1 MIVSWIDLSR
11 RYWNGVRETGC
22 WRSGIGRQKEN
33 DVGVK
38 ELMTDLVGGSR
49 SHTYERD
56 GLTLGYTVVG
66 DGQPILFVHGATATG
81 EFEWGRLAARLA
93 SEYRSVL
100 PDLRGHGRSE
110 FRESV
115 DMGQAIC
122 ADLRHLI
129 EHLGLDHPHIVGFSY
144 GAEISLML
152 ELSAPGT
159 ARSLVLVSPGTGRP
173 SDYRAPRLEHLYRT
187 WPFALRRLHE
197 THHGPE
203 HWRQLVTALHVDSV
217 GRSELSAETLGGVG
231 CPVLMVAGAHDEST
245 RRAQGRRFAEVNAMA
260 RYVELDGAAH
270 AVHHKCSDSFAQVI
284 SAFLAEVDNE
294 RAGSHGAAEDS

>member
-1 MIVSWIDLSR
+1 
-11 RYWNGVRETGC
+11 
-22 WRSGIGRQKEN
+22 
-33 DVGVK
+33 VK
-38 ELMTDLVGGSR
+38 EVMTDLMSGTR
-49 SHTYERD
+49 PRTYQRD
-56 GLTLGYTVVG
+56 GLTLGYSAVG

-81 EFEWGRLAARLA
+81 EFEWGALAASLA
-93 SEYRSVL
+93 SDYRCVL

-110 FRESV
+110 FRGSD

-129 EHLGLDHPHIVGFSY
+129 DHLGLDQPHIVGFSY

-159 ARSLVLVSPGTGRP
+159 ARSLVLVSPGIGRP

-203 HWRQLVTALHVDSV
+203 HWRQLVTVLHEDSV
-217 GRSELSAETLGGVG
+217 GRSELSAETLAGVG
-231 CPVLMVAGAHDEST
+231 CPVLLVAGALDEST
-245 RRAQGRRFAEVNAMA
+245 RRTQGLRFAEVNALA

-270 AVHHKCSDSFAQVI
+270 AVHHQCPDMFTQVI

>member
-1 MIVSWIDLSR
+1 MSA
-11 RYWNGVRETGC
+11 
-22 WRSGIGRQKEN
+22 KE
-33 DVGVK
+33 V
-38 ELMTDLVGGSR
+38 MTDLVGESR
-49 SHTYERD
+49 LRTYERD
-56 GLTLGYTVVG
+56 GLTLGYSMVG
-66 DGQPILFVHGATATG
+66 DGQPIVFVHGATATG
-81 EFEWGRLAARLA
+81 EFEWGLLAAKLA
-93 SEYRSVL
+93 SDYRCVL

-122 ADLRHLI
+122 ADLRYLI

-144 GAEISLML
+144 GSEIALMV

-203 HWRQLVTALHVDSV
+203 HWRELVTALHVDSV
-217 GRSELSAETLGGVG
+217 ARSELSAEALGGVR
-231 CPVLMVAGAHDEST
+231 CPVLLVAGALDEST
-245 RRAQGRRFAEVNAMA
+245 RRAQGRRFAEINALA
-260 RYVELDGAAH
+260 RYVELDGAGH
-270 AVHHKCSDSFAQVI
+270 AVHHKCADRFAEVI
-284 SAFLAEVDNE
+284 SAFMTEVDDE
-294 RAGSHGAAEDS
+294 RAGIHGATEDC

>member
-1 MIVSWIDLSR
+1 
-11 RYWNGVRETGC
+11 
-22 WRSGIGRQKEN
+22 
-33 DVGVK
+33 
-38 ELMTDLVGGSR
+38 MTDLVSGGG

-56 GLTLGYTVVG
+56 GLTLVDTVVG
-66 DGQPILFVHGATATG
+66 DGPPILFVHGATATG

-93 SEYRSVL
+93 SDYQCVL

-122 ADLRHLI
+122 VDLRHLI
-129 EHLGLDHPHIVGFSY
+129 EHLRLDHPHIVGFSY

-203 HWRQLVTALHVDSV
+203 HWRQLVTALHEDSV
-217 GRSELSAETLGGVG
+217 GRSELSAEVLRGGRGPVVLGG
-231 CPVLMVAGAHDEST
+231 GAP
-245 RRAQGRRFAEVNAMA
+245 
-260 RYVELDGAAH
+260 
-270 AVHHKCSDSFAQVI
+270 
-284 SAFLAEVDNE
+284 
-294 RAGSHGAAEDS
+294 

>member
-1 MIVSWIDLSR
+1 M
-11 RYWNGVRETGC
+11 
-22 WRSGIGRQKEN
+22 
-33 DVGVK
+33 GVK
-38 ELMTDLVGGSR
+38 EVMTDLVGGSR
-49 SHTYERD
+49 PRTYERD
-56 GLTLGYTVVG
+56 GLTLGYSVVG

-81 EFEWGRLAARLA
+81 EFEWGPLATRLA
-93 SEYRSVL
+93 SDYQCVL

-110 FRESV
+110 FRGSS

-122 ADLRHLI
+122 VDLRRLI
-129 EHLGLDHPHIVGFSY
+129 EHLGLDQPHVVGFSY

-173 SDYRAPRLEHLYRT
+173 SDYRVPRLEHLYRT

-203 HWRQLVTALHVDSV
+203 HWRQLVTALHEDSV
-217 GRSELSAETLGGVG
+217 ARSELSAETLGGVG
-231 CPVLMVAGAHDEST
+231 CPVLLVAGALDEST
-245 RRAQGRRFAEVNAMA
+245 RRAQGRRFAEVNATA

-270 AVHHKCSDSFAQVI
+270 AVHHKCPDRFTQVI

-294 RAGSHGAAEDS
+294 KAGSHGAAEDS

>member
-1 MIVSWIDLSR
+1 MSA
-11 RYWNGVRETGC
+11 
-22 WRSGIGRQKEN
+22 KE
-33 DVGVK
+33 VI
-38 ELMTDLVGGSR
+38 TDLAGGSR
-49 SHTYERD
+49 SRTYERD
-56 GLTLGYTVVG
+56 GLTLGYSVVG
-66 DGQPILFVHGATATG
+66 EGHPILFVHGATATG
-81 EFEWGRLAARLA
+81 EFEWGRLAARLG
-93 SEYRSVL
+93 SDYQCVL

-110 FRESV
+110 FRESA

-122 ADLRHLI
+122 ADLGHLI
-129 EHLGLDHPHIVGFSY
+129 EHLGLERPHIVGFSY
-144 GAEISLML
+144 GSEIALML

-197 THHGPE
+197 SHHGPT
-203 HWRQLVTALHVDSV
+203 HWRELVTALHVDSV
-217 GRSELSAETLGGVG
+217 GRTELSAEELGGVE

-245 RRAQGRRFAEVNAMA
+245 RRKQGRRFAEVNALA

-270 AVHHKCSDSFAQVI
+270 AVHHECLDRFAQVI

>member
-1 MIVSWIDLSR
+1 MTL
-11 RYWNGVRETGC
+11 
-22 WRSGIGRQKEN
+22 KE
-33 DVGVK
+33 V
-38 ELMTDLVGGSR
+38 MTDMAGGSHPR
-49 SHTYERD
+49 TYEHD
-56 GLTLGYTVVG
+56 GLTLGYSVVG
-66 DGQPILFVHGATATG
+66 DDQPILFVHGATATG
-81 EFEWGRLAARLA
+81 EFEWGRLAADLA
-93 SEYRSVL
+93 TDYQCVL

-110 FRESV
+110 FRGSG

-122 ADLRHLI
+122 ADLRHLV
-129 EHLGLDHPHIVGFSY
+129 EHLGLDQPHIVGFSY
-144 GAEISLML
+144 GAEITLMV

-203 HWRQLVTALHVDSV
+203 HWRQLVTALHEDSV
-217 GRSELSAETLGGVG
+217 GRSELSTETLAAVG
-231 CPVLMVAGAHDEST
+231 CPVLLVAGALDEST
-245 RRAQGRRFAEVNAMA
+245 RRAQGRRFAGVNALA

-270 AVHHKCSDSFAQVI
+270 AVHHKCPDRFVEVI

>member
-1 MIVSWIDLSR
+1 M
-11 RYWNGVRETGC
+11 VRH
-22 WRSGIGRQKEN
+22 WPQKEN

-49 SHTYERD
+49 SHTYEHD
-56 GLTLGYTVVG
+56 GLTLGYSVVG

-93 SEYRSVL
+93 SEYQSVL

-152 ELSAPGT
+152 ELSTPGS

-203 HWRQLVTALHVDSV
+203 HWRQLVNALHVDSV
-217 GRSELSAETLGGVG
+217 GRSELSAEALGGVG
-231 CPVLMVAGAHDEST
+231 CPVLMVAGALDEST

-284 SAFLAEVDNE
+284 SAFLAEVDDE

>member
-1 MIVSWIDLSR
+1 M
-11 RYWNGVRETGC
+11 GA
-22 WRSGIGRQKEN
+22 KE
-33 DVGVK
+33 V
-38 ELMTDLVGGSR
+38 MTDLVGESR
-49 SHTYERD
+49 PRTYERD
-56 GLTLGYTVVG
+56 GLTLGYSVVG

-81 EFEWGRLAARLA
+81 EFEWGPLAARLA
-93 SEYRSVL
+93 SDYRCIL

-110 FRESV
+110 FSGSG

-129 EHLGLDHPHIVGFSY
+129 EHSGLDQPHVVGFSY
-144 GAEISLML
+144 GAEITLML

-203 HWRQLVTALHVDSV
+203 HWRQLVTALHEDSV
-217 GRSELSAETLGGVG
+217 GRPELSPQTLAGIE
-231 CPVLMVAGAHDEST
+231 CPILLLAGEQDEPT
-245 RRAQGRRFAEVNAMA
+245 RRYQGQRFAELNERA
-260 RYVELDGAAH
+260 RYVEITGAPHAAH
-270 AVHHKCSDSFAQVI
+270 HKSPDTVGRVI
-284 SAFLAEVDNE
+284 GNFLAE
-294 RAGSHGAAEDS
+294 

>member
-1 MIVSWIDLSR
+1 M
-11 RYWNGVRETGC
+11 
-22 WRSGIGRQKEN
+22 
-33 DVGVK
+33 GVK
-38 ELMTDLVGGSR
+38 EVMTDLVGGSR
-49 SHTYERD
+49 PRTYERD
-56 GLTLGYTVVG
+56 GLTLGYSVVG

-93 SEYRSVL
+93 SDYQCVL

-115 DMGQAIC
+115 EMGQAIC

-129 EHLGLDHPHIVGFSY
+129 EHLGLDQPHIAGFSY

-152 ELSAPGT
+152 ELSAPGA
-159 ARSLVLVSPGTGRP
+159 ARSLTLVSPGTGRTG
-173 SDYRAPRLEHLYRT
+173 DYRAPRLEHLYRT

-217 GRSELSAETLGGVG
+217 GRSEFSAEALGSVR
-231 CPVLMVAGAHDEST
+231 CPVLMVAGAHDESI
-245 RRAQGRRFAEVNAMA
+245 RRKQGRRFAEVNALA

-270 AVHHKCSDSFAQVI
+270 AVHHECLDRFAQVI
-284 SAFLAEVDNE
+284 SAFLAKVDNE